1 MAWVR
6 FKRNY
11 DWKPTS
17 QTTIAYKAGMEVNVK
32 AACAEMAVNAGA
44 AVRLQKGNR
53 DAEPVEETASDE
65 RAG

>member
-17 QTTIAYKAGMEVNVK
+17 QTTIAYKAGMEANVK